1 MWDGGLLFKGIASVV
16 SFLTI
21 IPSKNGDLETVAKSM
36 YLFPIAGAVIGLI
49 IGGAGYGLSLF
60 AQPLIVGL
68 VLTGALVIIS
78 GIHHTDAL
86 CDFAD
91 GIMAKG
97 TKEKKLQ
104 AMRDPAVGSA
114 GVVTV
119 VLYVAGM
126 IMALSMMKGFAL
138 FQAILLSELMAKF
151 AMVLQANRGFSTW
164 QGMSSPFTQSMKDYK
179 KLGIA
184 AGLAIVPTIL
194 LGGITGVYVTATCIL
209 LSFLLL
215 GVANRTFG
223 GISGDVFGASNE
235 LVRLASLLIFAS
247 V

>member
-1 MWDGGLLFKGIASVV
+1 MFKGISSVI

-21 IPSKNGDLETVAKSM
+21 IPSKNGELETVAKNM

-49 IGGAGYGLSLF
+49 VGAAGYGLSLF
-60 AQPLIVGL
+60 IQPLITGL
-68 VLTGALVIIS
+68 ILTASLAIIT

-91 GIMAKG
+91 GMMVKG
-97 TKEKKLQ
+97 TKEKKLK

-114 GVVTV
+114 GVMTV
-119 VLYVAGM
+119 VLYAAGM
-126 IMALSMMKGFAL
+126 ILSISMMKGFAL
-138 FQAILLSELMAKF
+138 FEAILFSELMAKLS
-151 AMVLQANRGFSTW
+151 MVIQANRGFSAW
-164 QGMSSPFTQSMKDYK
+164 EGLSSPFTKSMKDPR
-179 KLGIA
+179 KLAVAAGIA
-184 AGLAIVPTIL
+184 IIPTIIF
-194 LGGITGVYVTATCIL
+194 GGLTGVFVVISCVG

-215 GVANRTFG
+215 AVSNRSFG

-247 V
+247 I

>member
-1 MWDGGLLFKGIASVV
+1 MFKEISSVV

-21 IPSKNGDLETVAKSM
+21 IPSKNSDLEIVAKNM
-36 YLFPIAGAVIGLI
+36 YLFPIAGVLIGLI
-49 IGGAGYGLSLF
+49 IGAAGYGLSLF
-60 AQPLIVGL
+60 LQPLITGL
-68 VLTGALVIIS
+68 ILTGALALIT

-97 TKEKKLQ
+97 TKEKKLK

-114 GVVTV
+114 GVMTV
-119 VLYVAGM
+119 VLYTAGM
-126 IMALSMMKGFAL
+126 ILAVSMMKGFEL
-138 FQAILLSELMAKF
+138 FEAILLSELMAKLS
-151 AMVLQANRGFSTW
+151 MVIQANRGFSAW
-164 QGMSSPFTQSMKDYK
+164 QGLSSPFTQSMKDPK
-179 KLGIA
+179 KLVTA
-184 AGLAIVPTIL
+184 AVLAIIPTVI
-194 LGGITGVYVTATCIL
+194 LGGMTGVFVVILCIGM
-209 LSFLLL
+209 SFLLL
-215 GVANRTFG
+215 AVAKRSFG

>member
-1 MWDGGLLFKGIASVV
+1 MLRGISSVI

-21 IPSKNGDLETVAKSM
+21 LPSSKNTNLDTVAKNM
-36 YLFPIAGAVIGLI
+36 YLFPVGGAIIGLI
-49 IGGAGYGLSLF
+49 IGAGGFGLSLF
-60 AQPLIVGL
+60 LDPLIVGL
-68 VLTGALVIIS
+68 LLTGSVVIIT

-97 TKEKKLQ
+97 TKEKKLK

-114 GVVTV
+114 GVMTV

-126 IMALSMMKGFAL
+126 ILAISMTKGFAL
-138 FQAILLSELMAKF
+138 FEAILLSELMAKLS
-151 AMVLQANRGFSTW
+151 MVIQANRGLSAW
-164 QGMSSPFTQSMKDYK
+164 EGLSSPFTQSMKDPRK
-179 KLGIA
+179 FVIA
-184 AGLAIVPTIL
+184 ILLAIVPTVIL
-194 LGGITGVYVTATCIL
+194 AGMTGIFVIISCVG

-215 GVANRTFG
+215 VVANRSFG

-235 LVRLASLLIFAS
+235 LVRLASLLIFVS
-247 V
+247 I

>member
-1 MWDGGLLFKGIASVV
+1 MFKGISSVI

-21 IPSKNGDLETVAKSM
+21 IPSKNGELDTVAKNM

-49 IGGAGYGLSLF
+49 IGVAGYGLSLF
-60 AQPLIVGL
+60 IQPLITGL
-68 VLTGALVIIS
+68 ILTGALAIIT

-97 TKEKKLQ
+97 TKEKKLK

-114 GVVTV
+114 GVMTV

-126 IMALSMMKGFAL
+126 ILAISMMKGFAL
-138 FQAILLSELMAKF
+138 FEAVLFSELMAKLS
-151 AMVLQANRGFSTW
+151 MVIQANRGLSAW
-164 QGMSSPFTQSMKDYK
+164 QGLSSPFTQSMKDPR
-179 KLGIA
+179 KLAVAAGIA
-184 AGLAIVPTIL
+184 IIPTVVFGGLT
-194 LGGITGVYVTATCIL
+194 GIFVVISCVG

-215 GVANRTFG
+215 AVSNRSFG

>member
-1 MWDGGLLFKGIASVV
+1 MFKEISSVV

-21 IPSKNGDLETVAKSM
+21 IPSKNSDLEIVAKNM
-36 YLFPIAGAVIGLI
+36 YLFPIAGALIGLI
-49 IGGAGYGLSLF
+49 IGAAGYGLSLF
-60 AQPLIVGL
+60 LQPLITGL
-68 VLTGALVIIS
+68 ILTGALALIT

-97 TKEKKLQ
+97 TKEKKLK

-114 GVVTV
+114 GVITV
-119 VLYVAGM
+119 VLYAAGM
-126 IMALSMMKGFAL
+126 ILAVSMMKGFEL
-138 FQAILLSELMAKF
+138 FEAILLSELMAKLS
-151 AMVLQANRGFSTW
+151 MVIQANRGLSAW
-164 QGMSSPFTQSMKDYK
+164 QGLSSPFTQSMKNPK
-179 KLGIA
+179 KLVTA
-184 AGLAIVPTIL
+184 AVLAITPTVI
-194 LGGITGVYVTATCIL
+194 LGGMTGVFVVILCIAM
-209 LSFLLL
+209 SFLLL
-215 GVANRTFG
+215 VVAKRSFG

>member
-1 MWDGGLLFKGIASVV
+1 MFKGISSVI

-21 IPSKNGDLETVAKSM
+21 IPSKNAELDTVAKNM
-36 YLFPIAGAVIGLI
+36 YLFPIGGAVIGLI
-49 IGGAGYGLSLF
+49 IGGAGFGLSSALD
-60 AQPLIVGL
+60 PLIVGL
-68 VLTGALVIIS
+68 LLTGSIVILT

-97 TKEKKLQ
+97 AKEKKLQ

-114 GVVTV
+114 GVITI
-119 VLYVAGM
+119 VLYAGGM

-138 FQAILLSELMAKF
+138 FQAILLSELLAKF
-151 AMVLQANRGFSTW
+151 VMVLQANRGFSAW
-164 QGMSSPFTQSMKDYK
+164 QGLSSPFTQSMKDKK

-184 AGLAIVPTIL
+184 AAMTVIPIVMIGGVTGAIVLTA
-194 LGGITGVYVTATCIL
+194 GIG
-209 LSFLLL
+209 LSFVLLAA
-215 GVANRTFG
+215 ANRSFG
-223 GISGDVFGASNE
+223 GISGDVFGATNE
-235 LVRLASLLIFAS
+235 LVRLSSLLIFAS

>member
-1 MWDGGLLFKGIASVV
+1 
-16 SFLTI
+16 
-21 IPSKNGDLETVAKSM
+21 M

-68 VLTGALVIIS
+68 LLTGALVIIS

-151 AMVLQANRGFSTW
+151 AMVLQANRGFSTCK
-164 QGMSSPFTQSMKDYK
+164 GRPHTLPF
-179 KLGIA
+179 
-184 AGLAIVPTIL
+184 
-194 LGGITGVYVTATCIL
+194 
-209 LSFLLL
+209 
-215 GVANRTFG
+215 
-223 GISGDVFGASNE
+223 
-235 LVRLASLLIFAS
+235 
-247 V
+247 

>member
-1 MWDGGLLFKGIASVV
+1 MFKEISSVV

-21 IPSKNGDLETVAKSM
+21 IPSKNSDLEIVAKNM
-36 YLFPIAGAVIGLI
+36 YLFPIAGALIGLI
-49 IGGAGYGLSLF
+49 IGAAGYGLSLF
-60 AQPLIVGL
+60 LQPLITGL
-68 VLTGALVIIS
+68 ILTGALALIT

-97 TKEKKLQ
+97 TKEKKLK

-114 GVVTV
+114 GVMTV
-119 VLYVAGM
+119 VLYTAGM
-126 IMALSMMKGFAL
+126 ILAVSMMKGFEL
-138 FQAILLSELMAKF
+138 FEAILLSELMAKLS
-151 AMVLQANRGFSTW
+151 MVIQANRGFSAW
-164 QGMSSPFTQSMKDYK
+164 QGLSSPFTQSMKDPK
-179 KLGIA
+179 KLVTA
-184 AGLAIVPTIL
+184 AVLAIIPTVI
-194 LGGITGVYVTATCIL
+194 LGGMTGVFVVILCIGM
-209 LSFLLL
+209 SFLLL
-215 GVANRTFG
+215 AVAKRSFG

>member
-1 MWDGGLLFKGIASVV
+1 MFKGISSVI

-21 IPSKNGDLETVAKSM
+21 IPSKNGELETVAKNM

-49 IGGAGYGLSLF
+49 IGAAGYSLSLF
-60 AQPLIVGL
+60 IQPLITGL
-68 VLTGALVIIS
+68 ILTGALAIIT

-91 GIMAKG
+91 GMMAKG
-97 TKEKKLQ
+97 TKEKKLKV
-104 AMRDPAVGSA
+104 MRDPAVGSA
-114 GVVTV
+114 GVMTV
-119 VLYVAGM
+119 VLYAAGM
-126 IMALSMMKGFAL
+126 ILAISMMKGFAL
-138 FQAILLSELMAKF
+138 FEAVLFSELMAKLS
-151 AMVLQANRGFSTW
+151 MVIQANRGLSAW
-164 QGMSSPFTQSMKDYK
+164 QGLSSPFTQSMKDPR
-179 KLGIA
+179 KLAVAAGIA
-184 AGLAIVPTIL
+184 IIPTVVFGGLT
-194 LGGITGVYVTATCIL
+194 GIFVVISCVG

-215 GVANRTFG
+215 AVSNRSFG

>member
-1 MWDGGLLFKGIASVV
+1 MFKGISSVV

-21 IPSKNGDLETVAKSM
+21 IPSKNSELETVAKNM

-49 IGGAGYGLSLF
+49 IGAAGYGLSLF
-60 AQPLIVGL
+60 IQPLVTGL
-68 VLTGALVIIS
+68 ILTGALAILT

-91 GIMAKG
+91 GMMTKG
-97 TKEKKLQ
+97 TKENKLK

-114 GVVTV
+114 GVITI
-119 VLYVAGM
+119 VLYAAGM
-126 IMALSMMKGFAL
+126 ILAISMMKGLAL
-138 FQAILLSELMAKF
+138 FEAILLSELMAKLS
-151 AMVLQANRGFSTW
+151 MIIQANRGLSAW
-164 QGMSSPFTQSMKDYK
+164 QGLSSPFTQSMKDPR
-179 KLGIA
+179 KLAVAI
-184 AGLAIVPTIL
+184 GLAMIPTVI
-194 LGGITGVYVTATCIL
+194 LGGMTGVFVVISCVG

-215 GVANRTFG
+215 AVANRSFG

>member
-1 MWDGGLLFKGIASVV
+1 MLAGGLVLNGIKSVI

-21 IPSKNGDLETVAKSM
+21 IPSKNSELETVAKNM

-49 IGGAGYGLSLF
+49 IGVAGYGLSLF
-60 AQPLIVGL
+60 AQPLITGL
-68 VLTGALVIIS
+68 VLTGALVIMT
-78 GIHHTDAL
+78 GVHHTDAL

-91 GIMAKG
+91 GMMAKG
-97 TKEKKLQ
+97 TKEKKLK

-126 IMALSMMKGFAL
+126 IMAISMMKGFAL
-138 FQAILLSELMAKF
+138 FEAILLSELMAKF
-151 AMVLQANRGFSTW
+151 SMVLQANRGLSAW
-164 QGMSSPFTQSMKDYK
+164 QGLSSPFTQYMKDTK
-179 KLGIA
+179 KLVVA
-184 AGLAIVPTIL
+184 SGLAIIPTII
-194 LGGITGVYVTATCIL
+194 LGGFNGIFVVIACIG

-215 GVANRTFG
+215 ASANKSFG

-235 LVRLASLLIFAS
+235 LVRLTSLLIFAS
-247 V
+247 A

>member
-1 MWDGGLLFKGIASVV
+1 MFKGIASVV

-21 IPSKNGDLETVAKSM
+21 IPSKHSELETVAKYM
-36 YLFPIAGAVIGLI
+36 YLFPLAAIVIGLMV
-49 IGGAGYGLSLF
+49 GGAGYGLSLF
-60 AQPLIVGL
+60 VQPLITGL
-68 VLTGALVIIS
+68 LLTGALVIIT

-91 GIMAKG
+91 GMMAKG

-126 IMALSMMKGFAL
+126 IMTISMMKGVAL
-138 FQAILLSELMAKF
+138 FEAILLSELMAKF
-151 AMVLQANRGFSTW
+151 SMVLQANRGFSAW
-164 QGMSSPFTQSMKDYK
+164 QGLSSPFTQSMKDYRR
-179 KLGIA
+179 LAVA
-184 AGLAIVPTIL
+184 AGLAIIPTVI
-194 LGGITGVYVTATCIL
+194 LGGTTGIFVVISCVG

-215 GVANRTFG
+215 AAANRSFG
-223 GISGDVFGASNE
+223 GVSGDVFGASNE

>member
-1 MWDGGLLFKGIASVV
+1 MFKGISSVI

-21 IPSKNGDLETVAKSM
+21 IPSKNGELETVAKNM

-49 IGGAGYGLSLF
+49 IGAVGYGLSLF
-60 AQPLIVGL
+60 IQPLITGL
-68 VLTGALVIIS
+68 ILTGALAIIT

-91 GIMAKG
+91 GMMAKG
-97 TKEKKLQ
+97 TKEKKLK

-114 GVVTV
+114 GVMTV
-119 VLYVAGM
+119 VLYAAGM
-126 IMALSMMKGFAL
+126 ILAISMMKGFAL
-138 FQAILLSELMAKF
+138 FEAVLFSELMAKLS
-151 AMVLQANRGFSTW
+151 MVIQANRGLSAW
-164 QGMSSPFTQSMKDYK
+164 QGLSSPFTQSMKDPK
-179 KLGIA
+179 KLAMAAGIA
-184 AGLAIVPTIL
+184 IIPTVIFGGLA
-194 LGGITGVYVTATCIL
+194 GVFVVISCVG

-215 GVANRTFG
+215 VVSNRSFG

-235 LVRLASLLIFAS
+235 LIRLASLLIFAS

>member
-1 MWDGGLLFKGIASVV
+1 MFKGIASVI

-21 IPSKNGDLETVAKSM
+21 IPSKNTQLDTVAKNM
-36 YLFPIAGAVIGLI
+36 YLFPVAAALIGLI
-49 IGGAGYGLSLF
+49 VGGAGYGLSMF
-60 AQPLIVGL
+60 VQPLIVGL
-68 VLTGALVIIS
+68 LLTGTLVIIT

-91 GIMAKG
+91 GMMAKG
-97 TKEKKLQ
+97 TKEKKFQ

-126 IMALSMMKGFAL
+126 IMSISMMKGIVL
-138 FQAILLSELMAKF
+138 FEAILLSELMAKF
-151 AMVLQANRGFSTW
+151 TMVLQANRGFSAW
-164 QGMSSPFTQSMKDYK
+164 QGLSSPFTQSMKDPK

-184 AGLAIVPTIL
+184 AALAIIPTVL
-194 LGGITGVYVTATCIL
+194 LGGITGAIVVAVTIG

-215 GVANRTFG
+215 VVANRSFG

-235 LVRLASLLIFAS
+235 LVRLASLMIFAS
-247 V
+247 R

>member
-1 MWDGGLLFKGIASVV
+1 MFKGISSVI

-21 IPSKNGDLETVAKSM
+21 IPSKNSEIETVAKNM

-49 IGGAGYGLSLF
+49 IGAAGYGLSLF
-60 AQPLIVGL
+60 VQPLITGL
-68 VLTGALVIIS
+68 ILTGALAILT

-91 GIMAKG
+91 GMMAKG
-97 TKEKKLQ
+97 TKEKKLK

-114 GVVTV
+114 GVMTV
-119 VLYVAGM
+119 VLYSAGM
-126 IMALSMMKGFAL
+126 ILAISMMKGFAL
-138 FQAILLSELMAKF
+138 FEAVLLSELMAKLS
-151 AMVLQANRGFSTW
+151 MVIQANRGLSAW
-164 QGMSSPFTQSMKDYK
+164 QGLSSPFTQSMKDPR
-179 KLGIA
+179 KLALAVGIA
-184 AGLAIVPTIL
+184 IIPTVIFGGL
-194 LGGITGVYVTATCIL
+194 TGVFVVISCVG

-215 GVANRTFG
+215 AVSNRSFG

>member
-1 MWDGGLLFKGIASVV
+1 MFKEISSVI
-16 SFLTI
+16 SFLTV
-21 IPSKNGDLETVAKSM
+21 IPSKNSDLEVVAKNM
-36 YLFPIAGAVIGLI
+36 YLFPIAGALIGLV

-60 AQPLIVGL
+60 LQPLITGL
-68 VLTGALVIIS
+68 ILTGALAIIT

-97 TKEKKLQ
+97 TKEKKLK

-114 GVVTV
+114 GVMTV
-119 VLYVAGM
+119 VLYAAGM
-126 IMALSMMKGFAL
+126 ILAISMVKGFAL
-138 FQAILLSELMAKF
+138 FEAILLSELMAKLS
-151 AMVLQANRGFSTW
+151 MVIQANRGLSAW
-164 QGMSSPFTQSMKDYK
+164 EGLSSPFTQSMKNPK
-179 KLGIA
+179 KLAVGGA
-184 AGLAIVPTIL
+184 LAIAPTVI
-194 LGGITGVYVTATCIL
+194 LGGMTGIFVVISCVG

-215 GVANRTFG
+215 TIAKRSFG

>member
-1 MWDGGLLFKGIASVV
+1 MFKGISSVI

-21 IPSKNGDLETVAKSM
+21 IPSKNGELETVAKNM

-49 IGGAGYGLSLF
+49 IGAAGYGLSLF
-60 AQPLIVGL
+60 IQPLITGL
-68 VLTGALVIIS
+68 ILTGSLAIIT

-91 GIMAKG
+91 GMMVKG
-97 TKEKKLQ
+97 TKEKKLK

-114 GVVTV
+114 GVMTV
-119 VLYVAGM
+119 VLYAAGM
-126 IMALSMMKGFAL
+126 ILAISMMKGFAL
-138 FQAILLSELMAKF
+138 FEAVLFSELMAKLS
-151 AMVLQANRGFSTW
+151 MVIQANRGFSAW
-164 QGMSSPFTQSMKDYK
+164 EGLSSPFTQSMKDPR
-179 KLGIA
+179 KLAVAAGIA
-184 AGLAIVPTIL
+184 IIPTVIFGGL
-194 LGGITGVYVTATCIL
+194 TGVFVVLSCVG

-215 GVANRTFG
+215 AVSNRSFG

-247 V
+247 I

>member
-1 MWDGGLLFKGIASVV
+1 MFKGISSVV

-21 IPSKNGDLETVAKSM
+21 IPSKNSELETVAKNM
-36 YLFPIAGAVIGLI
+36 YLFPVAGALIGLI
-49 IGGAGYGLSLF
+49 IGASGYGLSLF
-60 AQPLIVGL
+60 LQPLITGL
-68 VLTGALVIIS
+68 ILTGALAIIT

-114 GVVTV
+114 GVMTV

-126 IMALSMMKGFAL
+126 ILAISMIKGFAL
-138 FQAILLSELMAKF
+138 FEAILLSELMAKLS
-151 AMVLQANRGFSTW
+151 MVIQANRGLSAW
-164 QGMSSPFTQSMKDYK
+164 QGLSSPFTLSMKDPR
-179 KLGIA
+179 KLAVA
-184 AGLAIVPTIL
+184 ALLAIAPAVL
-194 LGGITGVYVTATCIL
+194 LAGITGVFVVISCVG

-215 GVANRTFG
+215 AIANRSFG

>member
-1 MWDGGLLFKGIASVV
+1 LFKGIASVI

-21 IPSKNGDLETVAKSM
+21 IPSKNTQLDTVAKHM
-36 YLFPIAGAVIGLI
+36 YFFPIAAALIGLI
-49 IGGAGYGLSLF
+49 VGGGGYGLSLF
-60 AQPLIVGL
+60 VHRLIVGL
-68 VLTGALVIIS
+68 LLSGALVIIT

-91 GIMAKG
+91 GMMAKG

-126 IMALSMMKGFAL
+126 IMSISLMKGLAL
-138 FQAILLSELMAKF
+138 FEAILLSELMAKF
-151 AMVLQANRGFSTW
+151 AMVLQANRGFSAW
-164 QGMSSPFTQSMKDYK
+164 QGLRSPFTQSMKDPR

-184 AGLAIVPTIL
+184 AALAIIPTVL
-194 LGGITGVYVTATCIL
+194 LGGITGVIVAAVTVG

-215 GVANRTFG
+215 FVANRSFV

-247 V
+247 K

>member
-1 MWDGGLLFKGIASVV
+1 MLAGGLVLNGIKSVI

-21 IPSKNGDLETVAKSM
+21 IPSKNSELETVAKNM

-49 IGGAGYGLSLF
+49 IGVAGYGLSLF
-60 AQPLIVGL
+60 AQPLITGL
-68 VLTGALVIIS
+68 VLTGALVIMT
-78 GIHHTDAL
+78 GVHHTDAL

-91 GIMAKG
+91 GMMAKG
-97 TKEKKLQ
+97 TKEKKLK

-126 IMALSMMKGFAL
+126 IMAISMMKGFAL
-138 FQAILLSELMAKF
+138 FEAILLSELMAKF
-151 AMVLQANRGFSTW
+151 SMVLQANRGLSAW
-164 QGMSSPFTQSMKDYK
+164 QGLSSPFTQYMKDTK
-179 KLGIA
+179 KLVVAG
-184 AGLAIVPTIL
+184 GLAIIPTIL
-194 LGGITGVYVTATCIL
+194 LGGFNGVFVVIACIG

-215 GVANRTFG
+215 ASANKSFG

-235 LVRLASLLIFAS
+235 LVRLTSLLIFAS
-247 V
+247 A